1 MSLSANAV
9 RLAALHEQP
18 AYRAE
23 RFDDGQPL
31 PDHVAVLPSAF
42 NPPTR
47 AHLGLLEL
55 PLQEEGI
62 EAAVALLSTNNVDKS
77 LFGAPLSHKVG
88 MLLSLAEKREWLAV
102 MATNA
107 ARLFDQGMALR
118 FAFPKTKFDFVV
130 GYDTLVRLFDSKYYE
145 DMDAALDSFFAEHR
159 VIATNRAQATTDTVR
174 DYLEQ
179 SSVRR
184 WALNVLVRQLPESH
198 RWLSSTETREG
209 IRQSA
214 KAMALTD
221 EEIGRASCRER
232 V

>member
-77 LFGAPLSHKVG
+77 LFGAPLSHK
-88 MLLSLAEKREWLAV
+88 WLAV

-221 EEIGRASCRER
+221 EVSTYIQRNDLYGEESETDTSAG
-232 V
+232 